1 MKPCS
6 RRIRDRLDRRIV
18 VAMTETT
25 ETTEIPAPEDQPLLV
40 RPREGRMIA
49 GVCAGIAKRWNVDLT
64 LVRIGAVAL
73 TLISGIGLA
82 VYLATWLLTP
92 SSDGPAPVRPG
103 GRGMRWASRLPALL
117 LIVIAAVALGVVGHA
132 LWWGAP
138 IGLLIA
144 LLVIAIVVG
153 TRRGRWLLVTVA
165 GLLVLALATVG
176 VFGPH
181 FGERSYHVGSLADL
195 RGSYEYG
202 AGKVNLDLTDL
213 SVSGRHRTEVHL
225 GRGNITVT
233 VPNDVAVWVHG
244 RAGVG
249 SVTIDGHKIGGIDA
263 EQSRLL
269 GVGTESDEDRLTV
282 DAVVGVGHVDIR
294 TA

>member
-1 MKPCS
+1 
-6 RRIRDRLDRRIV
+6 
-18 VAMTETT
+18 MTETPQ
-25 ETTEIPAPEDQPLLV
+25 EPVDGDPVDPASAEDSHQEPLLV

-49 GVCAGIAKRWNVDLT
+49 GVCAGIAKRWNLDIT

-103 GRGMRWASRLPALL
+103 GRGTRWASKLPALL
-117 LIVIAAVALGVVGHA
+117 LIVIAALALTAVWHTV
-132 LWWGAP
+132 WWGAP

-144 LLVIAIVVG
+144 LLVVAIVVG
-153 TRRGRWLLVTVA
+153 TRRGRWLLASVA
-165 GLLVLALATVG
+165 ALIALALAAVG

-181 FGERSYHVGSLADL
+181 FGERSYRVGSLADL
-195 RGSYEYG
+195 RNSYDYG
-202 AGKVNLDLTDL
+202 AGKLDLNLADL
-213 SVSGRHRTEVHL
+213 QVAGRHRTTVHL
-225 GRGNITVT
+225 GRGNVTVT

-244 RAGVG
+244 EAGIG
-249 SVTIDGHKIGGIDA
+249 SVTINGHKTRGIDA
-263 EQSRLL
+263 EQSQLL
-269 GVGTESDEDRLTV
+269 GTGTETDEDRLTV
-282 DAVVGVGHVDIR
+282 NVLVGFGHVDIK